1 MIGPNSE
8 STFSAAW
15 QLQRTCIVFV
25 CTTIIRRRPIL
36 GSTTQLPPPPNPSI
50 SHTHKKSVHTISPF
64 LSLSLSDRRRKSEK
78 GAILVGRRQRFR
90 SGFLFHPPC
99 SIGSPLAGC
108 SGVSG
113 DVREEQWGGDVG
125 GAGGEGDERHAH
137 RPRLGDE
144 PRDLRHPQPRP
155 WVRPISGFSCSLTI
169 SLFYWSLYYL
179 VRLPPFFSLSL
190 SLSFKILLKVTFL
203 FGGRFSVL

>member
-1 MIGPNSE
+1 VIGSNSE

-15 QLQRTCIVFV
+15 QLQRTSIVFV

-36 GSTTQLPPPPNPSI
+36 GSTTQLPPPNPSI
-50 SHTHKKSVHTISPF
+50 SHTHKKKAYTQFLLF

-155 WVRPISGFSCSLTI
+155 WVRPISLLGVFVFTDDFTVL
-169 SLFYWSLYYL
+169 L
-179 VRLPPFFSLSL
+179 VIILPGAAASFFFSLSL
-190 SLSFKILLKVTFL
+190 PL
-203 FGGRFSVL
+203 F

>member
-1 MIGPNSE
+1 MYYYNKKATHPWFDDPASSSTE
-8 STFSAAW
+8 SIHQPHTKKKA
-15 QLQRTCIVFV
+15 
-25 CTTIIRRRPIL
+25 CTQFL
-36 GSTTQLPPPPNPSI
+36 LF
-50 SHTHKKSVHTISPF
+50 F
-64 LSLSLSDRRRKSEK
+64 LSPYPAGGESQKK

-155 WVRPISGFSCSLTI
+155 WVRPISLLGVFVFTDDFTVL
-169 SLFYWSLYYL
+169 L
-179 VRLPPFFSLSL
+179 VIILPGAAASFFFSLSP
-190 SLSFKILLKVTFL
+190 SLFKLC
-203 FGGRFSVL
+203 